1 MPARL
6 RKLIAAVA
14 ILLFLGLYIMVAVT
28 IAGRLP
34 DDRLVQLVY
43 FVVVGTAWGLPLF
56 PLIAWA
62 QRGR

>member
-14 ILLFLGLYIMVAVT
+14 ILLFLLVYVMVAVT
-28 IAGRLP
+28 VAGLLPQNRL
-34 DDRLVQLVY
+34 LQLLY